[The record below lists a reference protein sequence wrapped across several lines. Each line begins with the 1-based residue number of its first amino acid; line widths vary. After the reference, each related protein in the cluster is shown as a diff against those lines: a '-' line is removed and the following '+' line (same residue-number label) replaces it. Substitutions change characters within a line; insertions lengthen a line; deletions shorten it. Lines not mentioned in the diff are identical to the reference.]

1 MEGNA
6 SFHVYSTEKGLKQI
20 SNPLRQR
27 ILGELGK
34 ADLSLSEIATITS
47 RAQSTLSSHLE
58 ELVREGL
65 ISSRDDPGDN
75 RRKVF
80 FLTAR
85 PVGSAVV
92 PREDLKE
99 AVGTT
104 ISGSIGMPS
113 TFLKGVVRSIILGM
127 ESFGLQ
133 MDPVLKDIGRMIGTE
148 ISKRMQSN
156 SIEGVIREIQ
166 HFYDEHEL
174 GEVCVFSVRPL
185 KLIIRDE
192 YNCYKIPE
200 AGKTFC
206 LLNEGILG
214 AILESRT
221 GMSLMFVAD
230 TECLASG
237 YSHCK
242 FSIEPAER

>member
-1 MEGNA
+1 MEGNS
-6 SFHVYSTEKGLKQI
+6 SFQVYSTEKGLKQI

-27 ILGELGK
+27 ILEELGK
-34 ADLSLSEIATITS
+34 ADLSLSEIAAITS

-58 ELVREGL
+58 ELVKEGL
-65 ISSRDDPGDN
+65 ISSRDDPSDN

-80 FLTAR
+80 FLASR
-85 PVGSAVV
+85 PIGSAVV

-99 AVGTT
+99 AVGNT
-104 ISGSIGMPS
+104 ISGSIGIPS

-148 ISKRMQSN
+148 ISKRMKSD
-156 SIEGVIREIQ
+156 SIEGVIKEIQ

-214 AILESRT
+214 AILEART
-221 GMSLMFVAD
+221 GMSLKFVAD

-242 FSIEPAER
+242 FSIEPAP